1 LAPGASAAEPIF
13 PGKEWAERPPA
24 EVGLDAGRLQ
34 SFSDYVGGRGCVIR
48 HGYMVHHWGDVTRRA
63 DVASA
68 CKPWFTHFLLAAAE
82 EGKIASLDEKVT
94 RWEPRLAELNEALG
108 HKDRDITWRHLAN
121 QCSSYG
127 VAERPGSAF
136 DYSDYQIALLAD
148 TLFLKVYDAT
158 WDKVDREVLGPRL
171 TDVLGCQDKPTLLAF
186 GDSNRPGRLAISVR
200 DFARFGLLYLR
211 QGKWRDRQIIAEKHA
226 KLATTS
232 PIEAKLPRTEGR
244 TAEMLSGQRSLG
256 GGANQT
262 PHFGAYSWLWWTNGI
277 DRQGVRMWPAAPHD
291 LYGAFGHG
299 GRRALWV
306 MPSLDIVV
314 SYNDSQLDDG
324 RLHGWTNGEK
334 SKTNEAMRQLA
345 QAVVQSD
352 AGQKPPQH
360 AAERNKKQTA
370 ADPAPAAEKKAA
382 KTPDRLTAVSIRG
395 EQFLINGKPTYEGR
409 TWRGHKI
416 EGLLLNSRM
425 VQGIF
430 DDLNPSTRDRWA
442 YPDKGRWD
450 ADRNT
455 REFIA
460 AMPDWRKHGLLAVTL
475 NLQGGSPQG
484 YSKAQPWHNSAI
496 IADGRLRADYMNRLE
511 LILNRADELG
521 IVVILGLFY
530 FGQDQRLADEEAVK
544 KAVDNA
550 IDWLKERGYRHVL
563 IEVNNECNVRYDHAI
578 LGPERVH
585 ELMERVKERDG
596 RLLVGT
602 SYGGGTIPGENVVRA
617 SDFLL
622 LHGNGVSD
630 PKRIA
635 DMVVRTRKVPGY
647 RPMPI
652 LFNED
657 DHFDFDKPENNF
669 TAAVGQYA
677 SWGYF
682 DFRLA
687 REGFDEGYQSV
698 PVNWGISSERKKGFF
713 RLLAEITGAAEAKK

>member
-1 LAPGASAAEPIF
+1 
-13 PGKEWAERPPA
+13 
-24 EVGLDAGRLQ
+24 
-34 SFSDYVGGRGCVIR
+34 
-48 HGYMVHHWGDVTRRA
+48 
-63 DVASA
+63 
-68 CKPWFTHFLLAAAE
+68 
-82 EGKIASLDEKVT
+82 
-94 RWEPRLAELNEALG
+94 
-108 HKDRDITWRHLAN
+108 
-121 QCSSYG
+121 
-127 VAERPGSAF
+127 
-136 DYSDYQIALLAD
+136 
-148 TLFLKVYDAT
+148 
-158 WDKVDREVLGPRL
+158 
-171 TDVLGCQDKPTLLAF
+171 
-186 GDSNRPGRLAISVR
+186 
-200 DFARFGLLYLR
+200 
-211 QGKWRDRQIIAEKHA
+211 
-226 KLATTS
+226 
-232 PIEAKLPRTEGR
+232 
-244 TAEMLSGQRSLG
+244 
-256 GGANQT
+256 
-262 PHFGAYSWLWWTNGI
+262 
-277 DRQGVRMWPAAPHD
+277 
-291 LYGAFGHG
+291 
-299 GRRALWV
+299 
-306 MPSLDIVV
+306 
-314 SYNDSQLDDG
+314 
-324 RLHGWTNGEK
+324 
-334 SKTNEAMRQLA
+334 
-345 QAVVQSD
+345 
-352 AGQKPPQH
+352 
-360 AAERNKKQTA
+360 
-370 ADPAPAAEKKAA
+370 
-382 KTPDRLTAVSIRG
+382 
-395 EQFLINGKPTYEGR
+395 LINGKPTYEGR

-430 DDLNPSTRDRWA
+430 DDLNPSTRGRWA

-450 ADRNT
+450 ANRNT

-484 YSKAQPWHNSAI
+484 YSKAQPWHNSAV
-496 IADGRLRADYMNRLE
+496 IADGRLRADYMKRLE
-511 LILNRADELG
+511 LILDRADELG
-521 IVVILGLFY
+521 MVVILGLFY
-530 FGQDQRLADEEAVK
+530 FGQDQRLNDEDAVK

-585 ELMERVKERDG
+585 ELIQRVKERDG

-635 DMVVRTRKVPGY
+635 DMVVRTRKVAGY

-682 DFRLA
+682 DFRQA

-713 RLLAEITGAAEAKK
+713 RLLAEITGAAESKK